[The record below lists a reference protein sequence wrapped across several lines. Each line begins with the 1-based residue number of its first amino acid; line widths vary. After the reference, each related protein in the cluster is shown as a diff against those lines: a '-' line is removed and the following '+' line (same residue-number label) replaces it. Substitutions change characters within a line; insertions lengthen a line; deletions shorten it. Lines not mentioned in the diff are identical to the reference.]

1 VGVHANDEFLDLEGE
16 ADVTHTLAAIR
27 YTGGGSYTDP
37 SVNNQ
42 GRYPVRQSFASGTWY
57 FSLIPESTPE
67 SDPGTGVAW
76 FERSDDFEV
85 EYDPAEIARLMLGKN
100 YLPTNVFGDSPEPRV
115 QQRVLDALG
124 LEDEVEAGQTYEE
137 QLAELA
143 GADEDEVVDERSRS
157 EELFNDYDRGE
168 LKGAV
173 KQVREDADE
182 FSLQGAST
190 EEMAE
195 FLAEQG
201 DDEVE
206 AALQE
211 V

>member
-1 VGVHANDEFLDLEGE
+1 MGVHANDEFLNLEGE
-16 ADVTHTLAAIR
+16 ADVTHTLVAIR

-124 LEDEVEAGQTYEE
+124 LEDEVKAGQTYEE

-143 GADEDEVVDERSRS
+143 GADGDVTVEESREDTLVA
-157 EELFNDYDRGE
+157 NYDRGT
-168 LKGAV
+168 LKQAV
-173 KQVREDADE
+173 KTVREDSDE
-182 FSLQGAST
+182 FSLRGKSM
-190 EEMAE
+190 EEMAGY
-195 FLAEQG
+195 LAEQD
-201 DDEVE
+201 DDEVD

-211 V
+211 A